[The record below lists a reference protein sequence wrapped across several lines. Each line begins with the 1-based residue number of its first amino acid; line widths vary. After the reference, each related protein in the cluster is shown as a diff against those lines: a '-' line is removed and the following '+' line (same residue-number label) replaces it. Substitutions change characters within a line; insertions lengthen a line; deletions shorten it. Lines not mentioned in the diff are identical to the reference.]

1 MKTYLF
7 FLSIGVS
14 LSALGQSTPSGY
26 DAQQNLN
33 MAGGVGGSGMT
44 VVRGFDNRYE
54 GLRGSP
60 YLLPHWCNADVTLAN
75 SKIQNDVPV
84 KYDIYSNRLVMRRPQ
99 GDSAIVVSSSVKGFL
114 LKDVLT
120 GQNRLFE
127 RFPDLKTDDTIL
139 KEEYLEVLYEG
150 KTALL
155 VRYDK
160 KVLKASY
167 QGAYSSGRTYDELMD
182 DKSYYIRKTDGT
194 INKVKLGKKAVLEQ
208 LNASDDLKK
217 FVEKEKLDLKET
229 KDVIRLMEFADK
241 QS

>member
-1 MKTYLF
+1 MKTWFVLLF
-7 FLSIGVS
+7 SGLT
-14 LSALGQSTPSGY
+14 LSAFGQNTPSGY

-33 MAGGVGGSGMT
+33 MAGATSGGGMT

-60 YLLPHWCNADVTLAN
+60 YLLQHWCNADVTLAN

-84 KYDIYSNRLVMRRPQ
+84 KYDVYSNRLVMRRSQ

-127 RFPDLKTDDTIL
+127 RFPDLKTDDAIL

-182 DKSYYIRKTDGT
+182 EKNYYIRKADQT
-194 INKVKLGKKAVLEQ
+194 ISKVKLGKKSVLEH

-217 FVEKEKLDLKET
+217 FVEQEKLDLKET

-241 QS
+241 